1 MTYKDIAKQ
10 FNIEIKNDKLFLTAF
25 THSSFTN
32 EVKDGSED
40 YERLE
45 FVGDGVLSL
54 TIAALIY
61 QCYPSMKQ
69 GIMSK
74 LRSSL
79 VRSTALA
86 NYARKYKFNDAI
98 RLGHGEIASG
108 GPNEKILE
116 DVFEAFIGAAYLDQ
130 GFECIKNIIE
140 TIFLD
145 DIKNFDLDDLTD
157 YKSRLQEDFQAS
169 SRGNVVYEVI
179 EETGLSQDKNFVVE
193 VSVIL
198 EDKTVL
204 KLGRGEGRN
213 KKAAQEAAARDA
225 YKRKAGQ

>member
-10 FNIEIKNDKLFLTAF
+10 FNIEIKNEKLFLTAF

-32 EVKDGSED
+32 EIKDGSED

-45 FVGDGVLSL
+45 FVGDGVLAL
-54 TIAALIY
+54 IIAVLIY
-61 QCYPSMKQ
+61 QCYPTMNQ
-69 GIMSK
+69 GMMSK
-74 LRSSL
+74 LRSCL
-79 VRSTALA
+79 VRSSSLA
-86 NYARKYKFNDAI
+86 NYARKYQFNNAI
-98 RLGHGEIASG
+98 RIGHGEIASG

-116 DVFEAFIGAAYLDQ
+116 DVFEAFVGAVYLDQ
-130 GFECIKNIIE
+130 GFAFVKNMIE
-140 TIFLD
+140 SIFME

-157 YKSRLQEDFQAS
+157 YKSRLQEDFQAN

-179 EETGLSQDKNFVVE
+179 EESGLSQDKKFVVE
-193 VSVIL
+193 VSVVL

-213 KKAAQEAAARDA
+213 KKAAQEAAAKDA